1 MEITTPPNPSG
12 FAKKPK
18 SKKGTPGRNRKSK
31 KHSLRRTTLNME
43 LKILHFLCRNIGGKD
58 ADWFL
63 GCISILMMAG
73 ALRDY
78 FDTEEHTADEQAAV

>member
-31 KHSLRRTTLNME
+31 NHSLRRTTLNMYNPQNE
-43 LKILHFLCRNIGGKD
+43 MFLLPETKC
-58 ADWFL
+58 
-63 GCISILMMAG
+63 S
-73 ALRDY
+73 
-78 FDTEEHTADEQAAV
+78 TA